1 MRRLVGI
8 FVLLLLGSGT
18 SADVQQR
25 LVLSTIEGTP
35 NGVIGAAVLK
45 AAYGKLG
52 IDLDIY
58 YTSGKR
64 SLLVAASGSV
74 DGEVLRVGT
83 VSEMHPTLIRIG
95 VPIHTL
101 EVSAFSKR
109 SNAPKQRV
117 EDLPYLR
124 VGHLRGAVLPEDVT
138 RHLSDVW
145 RANSNRELFKLLM
158 ADKLDAV
165 LTSTVTEAVTI
176 RQLGIE
182 EGEIVGQPIGREN
195 LYHFLHKKHADL
207 VPEITTVLEQMAA
220 SGELDAII
228 TALTEE
234 LLGGKFPVH
243 AGNVE

>member
-8 FVLLLLGSGT
+8 FVFFLLLLGSGT

-101 EVSAFSKR
+101 EVSAFFP
-109 SNAPKQRV
+109 NAPMHQSSASRTS
-117 EDLPYLR
+117 R
-124 VGHLRGAVLPEDVT
+124 ICAWGICAVQCC
-138 RHLSDVW
+138 R
-145 RANSNRELFKLLM
+145 RM
-158 ADKLDAV
+158 
-165 LTSTVTEAVTI
+165 
-176 RQLGIE
+176 
-182 EGEIVGQPIGREN
+182 
-195 LYHFLHKKHADL
+195 
-207 VPEITTVLEQMAA
+207 
-220 SGELDAII
+220 
-228 TALTEE
+228 
-234 LLGGKFPVH
+234 
-243 AGNVE
+243 